1 MKMII
6 IIIIGFLLI
15 ALFSYQIFNNYLK
28 KPFDL
33 QNQTIWQTL
42 LLTGSTIFLIS
53 LSYYLFKYLI

>member
-1 MKMII
+1 MKII
-6 IIIIGFLLI
+6 IILIIGFLLI